1 MPKSIGHRKDRRST
15 KKKQK
20 DFLALLEE
28 HCSVTVAAKK
38 AKLPRS
44 NIYLWREE
52 DPSFRTAFEK
62 SCNIAVGV
70 LEDEAIRRA
79 HQGVVRP
86 VFQGG
91 KKVGSVREYS
101 DTLLIKLL
109 QARDPEKYKDRVS
122 KEITG
127 KGGGPIEM
135 NHSITHNVNFKKC
148 DQDNPGADKE
158 KSAE

>member
-1 MPKSIGHRKDRRST
+1 MSRTIGHRKDRRST

-20 DFLALLEE
+20 EFLQRLEE
-28 HCSVTVAAKK
+28 CCSVTVAAKK
-38 AKLPRS
+38 AKVPRS
-44 NIYLWREE
+44 TVYQWRE
-52 DPSFRTAFEK
+52 DDKDFYAAFEK

-86 VFQGG
+86 IFQGG

-101 DTLLIKLL
+101 DALLIKLL
-109 QARDPEKYKDRVS
+109 QARDPDKYKDRIS

-148 DQDNPGADKE
+148 DKEPSGPAKE
-158 KSAE
+158 KSEE